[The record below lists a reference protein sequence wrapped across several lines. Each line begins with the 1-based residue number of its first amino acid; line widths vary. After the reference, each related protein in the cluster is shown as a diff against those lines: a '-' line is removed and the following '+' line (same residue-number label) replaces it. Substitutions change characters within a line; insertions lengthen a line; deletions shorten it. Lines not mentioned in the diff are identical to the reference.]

1 MESLLNDDYKDILSA
16 FANAEVEYLLVG
28 AYALAAHG
36 HPRSTGDIDLWVR
49 PTLENAERVIKA
61 LRQFGA
67 PTQNISRSDFSKPQM
82 ILQIG
87 VSPRRIDIITDI
99 EAVTFHDAWPNRL
112 QITVYGMSVPV
123 IGKDD
128 LIRNKEATGRKK
140 DEADVEELR
149 EASSE

>member
-1 MESLLNDDYKDILSA
+1 MESLLNNDYKDILSA

-49 PTLENAERVIKA
+49 PTPENAERVIKA

-67 PTQNISRSDFSKPQM
+67 PTQNIGHDDFSRPEM

-87 VSPRRIDIITDI
+87 VSPRRIDIMTDI

-112 QITVYGMSVPV
+112 HDMRVSGLRAQ
-123 IGKDD
+123 
-128 LIRNKEATGRKK
+128 EAPY
-140 DEADVEELR
+140 L
-149 EASSE
+149 

>member
-112 QITVYGMSVPV
+112 QIMVYGISVPV